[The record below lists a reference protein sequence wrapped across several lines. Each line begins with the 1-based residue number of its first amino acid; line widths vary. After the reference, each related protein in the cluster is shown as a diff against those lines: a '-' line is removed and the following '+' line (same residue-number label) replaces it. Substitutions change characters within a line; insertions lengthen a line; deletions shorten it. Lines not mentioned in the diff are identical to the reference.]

1 MGRTLARKFDAV
13 HKTTVAS
20 SRMIPIV
27 CRQTRRLGLWYDGG
41 LLLEDL
47 RELRDNEESVGLSP
61 ACESSMCEVGTGKT
75 KSSDVR
81 GVKGL
86 LIAGTAFSK
95 MILLTNG
102 VHRDPQASCPSF
114 REFDEEQVMMD
125 CNVTSSQARLSPTSL
140 PR

>member
-1 MGRTLARKFDAV
+1 MSLLVCLGHLYEPSTTGRTLARKFDAV

-41 LLLEDL
+41 LLLGDL

-61 ACESSMCEVGTGKT
+61 ARESSMCEVGTGKT

-81 GVKGL
+81 GVRGR

-95 MILLTNG
+95 TILLANG
-102 VHRDPQASCPSF
+102 VHRDPQASCPSGNL
-114 REFDEEQVMMD
+114 MKNK
-125 CNVTSSQARLSPTSL
+125 C
-140 PR
+140 